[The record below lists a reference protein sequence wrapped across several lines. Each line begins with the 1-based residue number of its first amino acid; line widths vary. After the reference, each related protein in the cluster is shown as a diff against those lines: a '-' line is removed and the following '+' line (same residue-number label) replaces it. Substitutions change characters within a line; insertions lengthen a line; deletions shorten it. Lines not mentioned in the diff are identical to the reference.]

1 MSHQPARQKE
11 WRRWL
16 RWLALAAASGLGA
29 CSSAPPFRP
38 TPLDCAA
45 TVQRPWQDLAP
56 GVWVWP
62 APAEDITLQN
72 RGHVSTQV
80 LLLHGSQPTEATLID
95 PGPSLAHGQTVQR
108 TAWCQLGVRIRHVIN
123 SHAHAENV
131 LGNSAY
137 ADTTSISA
145 THTTRAS
152 MAQRCPGC
160 LTSITQN
167 AGAAAMD
174 GTQIALPRH
183 TLQNGDTLAPALTG
197 WQVQEHRH
205 AHTESDLV
213 LWNPEL
219 RVLVAPSLVYGQ
231 RLPELAQ
238 GSVQGWLTALDAL
251 AALQPRAWVGTQPS
265 TQAPNS
271 LEQTRQYLCDLS
283 HLVWQAMDRGLSPND
298 AHALHLPAYQNW
310 AGYARRH
317 VFNVQ
322 RAWREWEPR
331 WMAQDA
337 PTCHARPTPRQ
348 PHTSAG
354 N

>member
-1 MSHQPARQKE
+1 MNHRQTCPKKPL
-11 WRRWL
+11 RWL
-16 RWLALAAASGLGA
+16 RGLAWGAIWGLCS

-38 TPLDCAA
+38 SPPDCAA
-45 TVQRPWQDLAP
+45 TVHRPWQALAP

-62 APAEDITLQN
+62 ASAEDIASKN

-80 LLLHGSQPTEATLID
+80 LLVHDTQPTEATLID
-95 PGPSLAHGQTVQR
+95 PGPSHAHGQAVQH
-108 TAWCQLGVRIRHVIN
+108 TAWCQLGVHIRHVIN

-131 LGNSAY
+131 LGNSAFSR
-137 ADTTSISA
+137 ASLSA
-145 THTTRAS
+145 THTTQAS
-152 MAQRCPGC
+152 MAQRCPAC
-160 LTSITQN
+160 LASITQN
-167 AGAAAMD
+167 AGAAAME
-174 GTQIALPRH
+174 GTQIVLPRH
-183 TLQNGDTLAPALTG
+183 TLQNGSILAPALTN

-213 LWNPEL
+213 LWNPQL
-219 RVLVAPSLVYGQ
+219 SVLLAPSLVYGQ

-251 AALQPRAWVGTQPS
+251 AALRPQVWVGTQPS
-265 TQAPNS
+265 TLAPES

-283 HLVWQAMDRGLSPND
+283 HLVWQAMDQGLTPND
-298 AHALHLPAYQNW
+298 AHALHLSAYQQW
-310 AGYARRH
+310 AGYAQRH

-337 PTCHARPTPRQ
+337 PTCSSGQTPHQ